1 MPVGA
6 GDRAPTAPPAVTVA
20 RALELATARLARAG
34 IDSPRLDAE
43 LLLAEVLGGD
53 RARLVIA
60 AREPVKPRA
69 LAAFRALLDRREARE
84 PVAYILGR
92 RGFRHLEL
100 SCDRR
105 ALIPRPET
113 ELLVEIALTLAPGQ
127 RVLDVGTGTGAV
139 ALAVKHERPDLRV
152 TATDASEGALALATE
167 NARALGL
174 DVTLV
179 AADLRGGV
187 ACDALLANL
196 PYVPA
201 GTPLAPEITEYEPA
215 EAVFGGPDGLAV
227 IRRLCAELDGVPV
240 VALEH
245 GFDQAAGVRELL
257 AAAGFEQVDTRPDL
271 AGHDRVTVGRR

>member
-1 MPVGA
+1 MPPA
-6 GDRAPTAPPAVTVA
+6 DAPAVTV
-20 RALELATARLARAG
+20 RLALELAGAELG
-34 IDSPRLDAE
+34 PLGLDSPRLDAE
-43 LLLAEVLGGD
+43 LLLAEALGVE

-60 AREPVKPRA
+60 AADPVGEGPLGRFRELVARRA
-69 LAAFRALLDRREARE
+69 ARE

-100 SCDRR
+100 RCDRR

-113 ELLVEIALTLAPGQ
+113 ELLVEVALTLPTAA

-139 ALAVKHERPDLRV
+139 ALAVKNERPDLV
-152 TATDASEGALALATE
+152 VSATEASEAALSLAAE
-167 NARALGL
+167 NARMLGL
-174 DVTLV
+174 DVTVL

-187 ACDALLANL
+187 ECDALLANL
-196 PYVPA
+196 PYVPE

-215 EAVFGGPDGLAV
+215 GAVFGGPDGLAV
-227 IRRLCAELDGVPV
+227 IRRLCAELDGVPT

-245 GFDQAAGVRELL
+245 GFDQGAAVRELL
-257 AAAGFEQVDTRPDL
+257 AGAGFAGVATLPDL